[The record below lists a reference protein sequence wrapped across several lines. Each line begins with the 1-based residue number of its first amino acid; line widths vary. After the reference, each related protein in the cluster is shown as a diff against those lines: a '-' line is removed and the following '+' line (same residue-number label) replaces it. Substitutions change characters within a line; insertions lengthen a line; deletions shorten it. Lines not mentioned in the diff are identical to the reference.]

1 MEENRN
7 LENNLEQAVNAQPEQ
22 PTVEPV
28 VEQSSQPSAPVN
40 PYIVSSDYNAN
51 GQYQP
56 VVTAPLLNQKNT
68 TNHGM
73 AITSLVLGIV
83 ATVLCCCCGMSVLV
97 GIVGLVLGIIAK
109 AKGNNEAYSLVGIIL
124 NAVGIFLSIAL
135 AVYYIVFVFSDPEF
149 IREFEMML
157 EEYGYEINDYGTES
171 SYNYY
176 YNDYVTSLLGLFR

>member
-7 LENNLEQAVNAQPEQ
+7 LENNLEQEVNVQPEQ
-22 PTVEPV
+22 PIIEPV
-28 VEQSSQPSAPVN
+28 AEQPSQPSAPVN

-68 TNHGM
+68 INHGM
-73 AITSLVLGIV
+73 AITSMVLGIV
-83 ATVLCCCCGMSVLV
+83 STVLCCCCGLSVVV

-124 NAVGIFLSIAL
+124 SAVGIFLAIAMV
-135 AVYYIVFVFSDPEF
+135 VYYVVVLFNDPEF
-149 IREFEMML
+149 MRELELMF
-157 EEYGYEINDYGTES
+157 EEYGYEINDYATES

-176 YNDYVTSLLGLFR
+176 YNDFVTSLFR